1 MLLGLAAVFAVIN
14 GANDGGAMLAAALK
28 VRGLRL
34 YMSLVLFMI
43 ALVVVPLLV
52 GTSVADT
59 LISGL
64 VQADRQ
70 TQPWLMAVGVVAAM
84 IVVGALTAASLPT
97 SLTLGVVG
105 GIVGAGIGRGLPVA
119 AGAVGR
125 VLLIGIAAPVVGAV
139 LATVMSRVVAA
150 ALAMGDGKRLA
161 MLHRVATCVQA
172 IAYAANDGQKMVAVL
187 TVTSL
192 GVTAPALLVVA
203 VLFAVGTVLGIN
215 TAADTLGSQISRA
228 GPRDEVTAQLAASFA
243 VLGSAAL
250 GAPVSMTQALSGG
263 LVGTGM
269 QRGRRQVRWRVA
281 ERLAMAWVMT
291 LPSAAIIG
299 AVAAWVVR
307 RLA

>member
-28 VRGLRL
+28 ARGLRL
-34 YMSLVLFMI
+34 YMSLVLIMI

-125 VLLIGIAAPVVGAV
+125 VLLIGIAAPIVGGLLALV
-139 LATVMSRVVAA
+139 LARVV
-150 ALAMGDGKRLA
+150 
-161 MLHRVATCVQA
+161 
-172 IAYAANDGQKMVAVL
+172 
-187 TVTSL
+187 
-192 GVTAPALLVVA
+192 
-203 VLFAVGTVLGIN
+203 
-215 TAADTLGSQISRA
+215 
-228 GPRDEVTAQLAASFA
+228 
-243 VLGSAAL
+243 
-250 GAPVSMTQALSGG
+250 
-263 LVGTGM
+263 
-269 QRGRRQVRWRVA
+269 
-281 ERLAMAWVMT
+281 
-291 LPSAAIIG
+291 
-299 AVAAWVVR
+299 
-307 RLA
+307 

>member
-1 MLLGLAAVFAVIN
+1 VIN

-161 MLHRVATCVQA
+161 TLHRVATCVQA